1 MLKNLQV
8 ESPALCQGEIT
19 GLADLNQTFDHQFKL
34 TYMSILQLYIL
45 VSKLW
50 AKVCCI
56 RRKRENDVVRLTLP
70 PLDCREWSAG
80 FLLNDCPWLSASAKI
95 RRSRSKSNWNRLLG
109 TSPPWGDNW
118 TCHSWYHIDWTRKK
132 NEVSS
137 RNKRRDIL
145 HHCHIRGNLVS
156 YLNEDGKLINHVLVE
171 QLGRL
176 VWYWLWCLFLLQTC
190 TPHVN
195 NPSEKTRGE

>member
-1 MLKNLQV
+1 MPNSYFKMPDHRSNKRVKDKAFNV
-8 ESPALCQGEIT
+8 EESAGWVTCTLPRWDNRLHWSEP
-19 GLADLNQTFDHQFKL
+19 QTFDHQFKL

-50 AKVCCI
+50 AKVCHI
-56 RRKRENDVVRLTLP
+56 RRKRENDVVRLTFP
-70 PLDCREWSAG
+70 PLDCREWSTG

-109 TSPPWGDNW
+109 TSPPWGNNW
-118 TCHSWYHIDWTRKK
+118 TCHSWYHIDWTRRK

-137 RNKRRDIL
+137 RNKRRHIL
-145 HHCHIRGNLVS
+145 HHCYIRGNLVS

-176 VWYWLWCLFLLQTC
+176 VW
-190 TPHVN
+190 
-195 NPSEKTRGE
+195 